1 MSGIN
6 LQPFKTMGSMGGLFN
21 VSSRGFTQG
30 DAQDD
35 PAVRMQLCS
44 GLISD
49 DVETPLYA
57 GMGVLECLAPADSV
71 TGNNIILPTATR
83 CNAFTVINQ
92 AYHGITTPNSPV
104 PQFLQGGSVH
114 YFRIGSLA
122 RIPLPISADVAAM
135 VQDGGPVDADGFVWD
150 LVNQCVD
157 VYSSGSSGNPVVNIK
172 LLQVST
178 SGNLTVKKDNGNLVW
193 DTEMPCGL
201 FLI

>member
-6 LQPFKTMGSMGGLFN
+6 LQPYKTMGSMGGLFN

-35 PAVRMQLCS
+35 PAVRLQLCS
-44 GLISD
+44 GFIPD
-49 DVETPLYA
+49 DVDSPLYA

-71 TGNNIILPTATR
+71 TGSNITLATATR

-92 AYHGITTPNSPV
+92 AFHGITTPNNPV
-104 PQFLQGGSVH
+104 PQFLPGGSVH
-114 YFRIGSLA
+114 YYRIGSQA
-122 RIPLPISADVAAM
+122 RIPLPISQDVAAM
-135 VQDGGPVDADGFVWD
+135 AQDGGPVDADGFVWD
-150 LVNQCVD
+150 LVNNCVD
-157 VYSSGSSGNPVVNIK
+157 VYSSGSSGNPVVKIK

-178 SGNLTVKKDNGNLVW
+178 SGNLTVKEDGGNLVW